1 MPQLTKV
8 LTPDDLRGR
17 TATQALDLSPYR
29 DLLQTVL
36 AEGVGA
42 TVTLGPE
49 EQQRTEKRR
58 LSLAAK
64 ELGYQL
70 VWRRAPADQLRF
82 VLAKPGEPAPGGRR
96 RRPRAEQAA
105 EQVTIAA
112 VMTAD
117 VAEVTETEA
126 ATEDSTPAPAPRP
139 RGRRRSS

>member
-8 LTPDDLRGR
+8 LTSTDLQGR
-17 TATQALDLSPYR
+17 TAARALDLSPYL

-36 AEGVGA
+36 ADGVGA

-58 LSLAAK
+58 LSMAAK
-64 ELGYQL
+64 ALGYQL
-70 VWRRAPADQLRF
+70 VWRRAPADQLKF
-82 VLAKPGEPAPGGRR
+82 VLATPGAPAPGGRR
-96 RRPRAEQAA
+96 RRPRGEQQA

-112 VMTAD
+112 VMTPD

-126 ATEDSTPAPAPRP
+126 SAEERMPPPAPRP